1 MPVTLDEIVARTR
14 ETIAVNKEA
23 TPLELLREQVAD
35 APPPRNFFSAVVNG
49 HGPGGMNVIA
59 EFKRRSP
66 SAGVIREDVDP
77 VDIASRYE
85 NAGAVAISCLTNG
98 PYFGGSM
105 EDLAAIRGG
114 TGLPVLRKDFL
125 VDPYQVWEARVAG
138 ADAVLLIA
146 ELLSEGQL
154 MDMLILAHE
163 LGMTSLLE
171 VHDVDNLLRVQPHLG
186 FPHPGYCLLGVNNRN
201 LATMETDPSHVLRML
216 DLIGEHID
224 VLVCES
230 GIRTREDLERLCSHG
245 IRRFLI
251 GESLLIHED
260 PGVALRELLDTPW
273 R

>member
-1 MPVTLDEIVARTR
+1 MPVTLDEIVERTR
-14 ETIAVNKEA
+14 ETVAGNKELA
-23 TPLELLREQVAD
+23 PLESLQERVGD
-35 APPPRNFFSAVVNG
+35 APSPRNFFSAVVNG
-49 HGPGGMNVIA
+49 NGPGGINVIA

-66 SAGVIREDVDP
+66 SAGVIREDDDP
-77 VDIASRYE
+77 VGIASRYE
-85 NAGAVAISCLTNG
+85 NAGAVAISCLTDG
-98 PYFGGSM
+98 PFFGGSM

-125 VDPYQVWEARVAG
+125 VDPYQVWEARAGG

-154 MDMLILAHE
+154 MDMMILAHE
-163 LGMTSLLE
+163 LGMTSLVE
-171 VHDVDNLLRVQPHLG
+171 VHDVENLLRVQPHLG

-201 LATMETDPSHVLRML
+201 LATMKTDPSHVLRML
-216 DLIGEHID
+216 DLVGEHVD

-230 GIRTREDLERLCSHG
+230 GIRTREDIERLHGHG

-251 GESLLIHED
+251 GESLLVHED
-260 PGVALRELLDTPW
+260 PGIALRKLLDTPW

>member
-49 HGPGGMNVIA
+49 HGPGGTNVIA

-85 NAGAVAISCLTNG
+85 NAGAVAISCLTDG

-105 EDLAAIRGG
+105 EDLAAIRKG

-163 LGMTSLLE
+163 LGMTSLVE
-171 VHDVDNLLRVQPHLG
+171 VHDVEHLLRVQPHLG

-230 GIRTREDLERLCSHG
+230 GIRTREDMDRLRSHG

-251 GESLLIHED
+251 GESLLVHED